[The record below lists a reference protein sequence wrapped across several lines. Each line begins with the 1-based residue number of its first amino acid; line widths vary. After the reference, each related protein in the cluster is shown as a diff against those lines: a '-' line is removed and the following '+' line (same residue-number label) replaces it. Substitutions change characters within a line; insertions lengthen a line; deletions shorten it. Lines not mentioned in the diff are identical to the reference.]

1 MVGVIMIKQLK
12 SPSSEELDIISNIWL
27 DSNLEVH
34 HFINRDYWINNLDK
48 VKKMLPDSTI
58 YVYYVENEIIGFVGL
73 YKNDI
78 AGIFIKDSY
87 RNKGIGKLFLEN
99 LKNDYNTL
107 KLYVYEKNVRAA
119 RFYLKHNFEI
129 KSKNLEEETQEYEYF
144 MEWKRRR

>member
-1 MVGVIMIKQLK
+1 MIKQLK